1 MARQTRQRAVVL
13 SFEHVLTVGMP
24 SGGDKALNLAASAR
38 AGDIA
43 WIGDA
48 QRIDDVRNFFRSLE
62 QAGVAVILV
71 SEQCLESIIL
81 AVLRFL
87 ELMGCVSCILDS
99 RACGVGSG
107 GGGGGC
113 GGGSAAAAKQ
123 KLVAQLIEQHA
134 MTAEDIVL
142 LDHDTEWLRSSGC
155 RIVHVRGGRGMGQQE
170 MQKALL
176 LLGLIEDH

>member
-1 MARQTRQRAVVL
+1 MAQQARQRAVVL

-24 SGGDKALNLAASAR
+24 SGGDEALDLAASAS

-48 QRIDDVRNFFRSLE
+48 QRVDDVRNFFRSLV
-62 QAGVAVILV
+62 QADVAIIVV

-87 ELMGCVSCILDS
+87 ELLGYVSCVVDS
-99 RACGVGSG
+99 RACGVGG
-107 GGGGGC
+107 G

-134 MTAEDIVL
+134 MAAEDIVL
-142 LDHDTEWLRSSGC
+142 LDHDAEGLRSSGC
-155 RIVHVRGGRGMGQQE
+155 RIVHVQGGRGMGQQE

-176 LLGLIEDH
+176 LLGLAEDH